1 MLSNMDSDFKRG
13 TRHGISPS
21 EDGQS
26 PFGKRSMTG
35 SQAGRSSWNQMLTI
49 KGNANQLPLERVQ
62 AMKLMTNKLRKV
74 AKVPIE
80 MEN

>member
-13 TRHGISPS
+13 TRQGVSPS

-35 SQAGRSSWNQMLTI
+35 SQAGRSSWGQML
-49 KGNANQLPLERVQ
+49 
-62 AMKLMTNKLRKV
+62 
-74 AKVPIE
+74 
-80 MEN
+80 